1 MPGGPILWGDAHTR
15 GDHPVLPPPPR
26 SETVLCSARAAV
38 LLYDDTHKQW
48 VAAGGG
54 PQTLSCIQLYH
65 HPGANTFRLVG
76 RKMQPDQ
83 QVVLNCPLGRGL
95 RYSQATP
102 QFHQWREARRVWG
115 LSFAPREA
123 ALFAA
128 AVLRAL
134 RALEEGTPLS
144 WPDPDGSAPE
154 EPEHQERQVLE
165 EPERRVAAA
174 GTQAMPAGG
183 PPPPPGPHRHRAP
196 PPPPGP
202 PPATGVPPA
211 PPLPVA
217 AGAAGGGPGGGSG
230 LAAAIAGAKLRKVGK
245 DEAPGAGAPPAP
257 PKGEG
262 ARGGAG
268 GGLMEEM
275 SAMLARRRKATLQGD
290 KPAPKR
296 DEDVA
301 SDEAEPGTRT
311 PGQPA
316 EPVRRPWE
324 KASSTLPRMKSAV
337 PAAPTDPPGPADEP
351 ELERM
356 KQELLEEVRRE
367 LQKMKEEI
375 IEAFMAELRKRSAP

>member
-1 MPGGPILWGDAHTR
+1 M
-15 GDHPVLPPPPR
+15 

-54 PQTLSCIQLYH
+54 PQTLSCVQLYH
-65 HPGANTFRLVG
+65 HPGANAFRLVG

-115 LSFAPREA
+115 LSFGAPREA

-154 EPEHQERQVLE
+154 EPEQQERQVLE
-165 EPERRVAAA
+165 EPERRTAAA
-174 GTQAMPAGG
+174 GAQAVPAGG
-183 PPPPPGPHRHRAP
+183 PPPPLAP
-196 PPPPGP
+196 PPRGPPPRP
-202 PPATGVPPA
+202 PPATGSRLPPCRWWQV
-211 PPLPVA
+211 LPG
-217 AGAAGGGPGGGSG
+217 AGLGGSG
-230 LAAAIAGAKLRKVGK
+230 FAAAIAGAKLRKVGK
-245 DEAPGAGAPPAP
+245 DEAPGAGVPPAP

-262 ARGGAG
+262 ARGGGG

-296 DEDVA
+296 DEDVT
-301 SDEAEPGTRT
+301 SDETEPGTRT
-311 PGQPA
+311 PGLPA

-324 KASSTLPRMKSAV
+324 KASSTLPRMKSAA
-337 PAAPTDPPGPADEP
+337 PADPPGPADEP
-351 ELERM
+351 DLERI

-375 IEAFMAELRKRSAP
+375 IEAFMVELRKRNVP